1 MALQYRVLGPVEA
14 LVDGRPVALGAPR
27 QRALLALLLTQPNR
41 VVPTSRLIDMLWGEE
56 PPASAANLV
65 QGAVSGLR
73 KALGREAIDTRGA
86 GYAVRVEADALDL
99 ERFER
104 LSHAGA
110 VALAE
115 GSFDQAA
122 RLLGEALALWR
133 GPALADLADEEGLGP
148 VAARLDELR
157 LLALE
162 RRLEAEVER
171 GRHADVLPEIDAL
184 VREHPLREHPW
195 RLLMLALYRSG
206 RQAEALAAYREARAR
221 LVEELGIEPGPAL
234 RELERAV
241 LAQDPTLAPAGTAPT
256 LATGTGLLRSILVV
270 ALGGALDRLL
280 RVAEPLAREPAREL
294 VLAATVAEARQ
305 LGQASRG
312 VYEHR
317 EALLARG
324 AHARAAAFTSI
335 TPGADLVRLAT
346 EQDVDLLLVDA
357 PERLLED
364 GRLVSMLGQ
373 APCDVAVLVGD
384 GIGPGPVLV
393 PFAGAAHDW
402 AAVELGAWL
411 ARNTGVPLLV
421 AGASTGAGGR
431 DASRLLASVSLAVQ
445 QALGVPAEPLLV
457 DPAPAALTEAAAAS
471 GVVVVGLTDRW
482 RQEGLGPVRTA
493 LAARTPGATLL
504 VRRGVRPGGLAPRE
518 QVTRFTWTIAPP

>member
-1 MALQYRVLGPVEA
+1 MALQFRVLGPLEA
-14 LVDGRPVALGAPR
+14 LVEGRRVALGAPR
-27 QRALLALLLTQPNR
+27 QRALLALLLTEPNR
-41 VVPTSRLIDMLWGEE
+41 MVPASRLVDTLWGEE

-73 KALGREAIDTRGA
+73 KALGRDAIETRGA

-104 LSHAGA
+104 LSHAGG

-115 GSFDQAA
+115 GGFDQAA
-122 RLLGEALALWR
+122 ALLGEALALWR
-133 GPALADLADEEGLGP
+133 GPALADLADEEGLGS
-148 VAARLDELR
+148 VAARLEEVR

-162 RRLEAEVER
+162 RRLEADVER

-184 VREHPLREHPW
+184 VREHPLREHGW
-195 RLLMLALYRSG
+195 RLRMLALYRSG
-206 RQAEALAAYREARAR
+206 RQAEALAAYREARAT
-221 LVEELGIEPGPAL
+221 LVGELGIEPGLVL
-234 RELERAV
+234 RELERAI
-241 LAQDPTLAPAGTAPT
+241 LAQDPALTPAGPSPAV
-256 LATGTGLLRSILVV
+256 AAHTGPLRSILLVP
-270 ALGGALDRLL
+270 LGGALDRLVE
-280 RVAEPLAREPAREL
+280 VAEPLAREPAREL
-294 VLAATVAEARQ
+294 VLAATVAQAGE
-305 LGQASRG
+305 LVEASRRLH
-312 VYEHR
+312 EHR

-324 AHARAAAFTSI
+324 AQARAAAFTSV

-364 GRLVSMLGQ
+364 GRLLSMLGQ

-384 GIGPGPVLV
+384 RIEPGPVLV

-421 AGASTGAGGR
+421 AGASTGVGGR

-457 DPAPAALTEAAAAS
+457 EPTPAALTEAAAGS
-471 GVVVVGLTDRW
+471 GVAIVGLTDRW
-482 RQEGLGPVRTA
+482 RQEGLGRVRTA
-493 LAARTPGATLL
+493 LATRARGSTLL

-518 QVTRFTWTIAPP
+518 QATRFTWTIARL

>member
-1 MALQYRVLGPVEA
+1 MLGPLEA
-14 LVDGRPVALGAPR
+14 LVGGRPVALGTPR

-41 VVPTSRLIDMLWGEE
+41 VAPTSRLIDMLWGEE

-99 ERFER
+99 GCFER
-104 LSHAGA
+104 LSHAGG

-115 GSFDQAA
+115 GHFAQAA
-122 RLLGEALALWR
+122 ALLGEALALWR
-133 GPALADLADEEGLGP
+133 GPALADLADEEGIGP
-148 VAARLDELR
+148 VAARLDEVR
-157 LLALE
+157 LLTLE
-162 RRLEAEVER
+162 RRLEADVER

-206 RQAEALAAYREARAR
+206 RQADALAAYREARAA

-234 RELERAV
+234 RELEQAV
-241 LAQDPTLAPAGTAPT
+241 LAQDPALAPGGPSPT
-256 LATGTGLLRSILVV
+256 GAARGGSLRSILLVP
-270 ALGGALDRLL
+270 LGGALDRLL
-280 RVAEPLAREPAREL
+280 EVAEPLAREPVREL
-294 VLAATVAEARQ
+294 VLAATVAEARE
-305 LGQASRG
+305 LGQASRR
-312 VYEHR
+312 VYKHR

-324 AHARAAAFTSI
+324 AQVRAAAFTSL

-346 EQDVDLLLVDA
+346 EQDVDLLLTDA

-364 GRLVSMLGQ
+364 GRLLTMLSQ

-384 GIGPGPVLV
+384 RIEPGPVLV

-402 AAVELGAWL
+402 AAVELAAWL
-411 ARNTGVPLLV
+411 ARNLGAPLRV
-421 AGASTGAGGR
+421 AGASTGVGGR

-457 DPAPAALTEAAAAS
+457 EPAPGALTEAAAGS
-471 GVVVVGLTDRW
+471 GVVVIGLTDRW
-482 RQEGLGPVRTA
+482 RQEGLGRVRTA
-493 LAARTPGATLL
+493 LAARAPGSTLL
-504 VRRGVRPGGLAPRE
+504 VRRGIRPGGLAPRE
-518 QVTRFTWTIAPP
+518 QATRFTWTIAQP

>member
-1 MALQYRVLGPVEA
+1 MALQYRVLGPLEAWVE
-14 LVDGRPVALGAPR
+14 GRRVALGAPR
-27 QRALLALLLTQPNR
+27 QRALLALLLTEPNR
-41 VVPTSRLIDMLWGEE
+41 VVPISRLVDTLWGEE

-73 KALGREAIDTRGA
+73 KALGREAIETRGA
-86 GYAVRVEADALDL
+86 GYAVRVEAEALDL

-104 LSHAGA
+104 LAHAGG

-115 GSFDQAA
+115 GDFDQAA
-122 RLLGEALALWR
+122 ALLGEALRLWR

-148 VAARLDELR
+148 VAARLDEVR

-162 RRLEAEVER
+162 RRLEAEVDR
-171 GRHADVLPEIDAL
+171 GRHADALPEIDAL
-184 VREHPLREHPW
+184 VREHPLREHGW

-234 RELERAV
+234 QELERGV
-241 LAQDPTLAPAGTAPT
+241 LAQDPALAPAEPSPAV
-256 LATGTGLLRSILVV
+256 AVAARSLRSILLVP
-270 ALGGALDRLL
+270 LGGALDRLVEL
-280 RVAEPLAREPAREL
+280 AEPLAREPPREL
-294 VLAATVAEARQ
+294 VLAATVAEAKE
-305 LGQASRG
+305 LGEASRR
-312 VYEHR
+312 VHERR

-324 AHARAAAFTSI
+324 TQARAAAFTSV

-346 EQDVDLLLVDA
+346 EQDVDLLLTDA
-357 PERLLED
+357 PGRLLED
-364 GRLVSMLGQ
+364 GRLLAVLGQ
-373 APCDVAVLVGD
+373 APCDVAVLVGG

-393 PFAGAAHDW
+393 PFTGVTHDW

-411 ARNTGVPLLV
+411 ARNTGVELRV
-421 AGASTGAGGR
+421 AGASTGVEGR

-457 DPAPAALTEAAAAS
+457 EPAPAALTQAAADS

-482 RQEGLGPVRTA
+482 RQEGLGRVRTA
-493 LAARTPGATLL
+493 LVTRTPGSTLL
-504 VRRGVRPGGLAPRE
+504 VRRGARPGGLAPRE
-518 QVTRFTWTIAPP
+518 QATRFTWTIAQP